1 MLVGIDDLHLDINR
15 EGIYTGILQPV
26 KVFNMLVG
34 IDDLHLDIK
43 REGIYTG
50 ILQPVK
56 VFYMLDV
63 DHQCPPTCRRPYLV
77 EGSLYIY
84 PPS

>member
-1 MLVGIDDLHLDINR
+1 
-15 EGIYTGILQPV
+15 
-26 KVFNMLVG
+26 MLVG

-56 VFYMLDV
+56 FFYMLVGIGELHLDMKRG
-63 DHQCPPTCRRPYLV
+63 DCLKNP
-77 EGSLYIY
+77 YIY
-84 PPS
+84 TLPLDI

>member
-1 MLVGIDDLHLDINR
+1 
-15 EGIYTGILQPV
+15 
-26 KVFNMLVG
+26 MLVG

-56 VFYMLDV
+56 VFYMLVCFGDLHLDIKREGIQYINV
-63 DHQCPPTCRRPYLV
+63 DHQCPPTCRRP
-77 EGSLYIY
+77 
-84 PPS
+84 

>member
-1 MLVGIDDLHLDINR
+1 MLVGMDDL
-15 EGIYTGILQPV
+15 Y
-26 KVFNMLVG
+26 
-34 IDDLHLDIK
+34 LDIK

-56 VFYMLDV
+56 VFYMLVGMGDLHL
-63 DHQCPPTCRRPYLV
+63 DIKR
-77 EGSLYIY
+77 EGGYLYIY

>member
-1 MLVGIDDLHLDINR
+1 LKDPCIYTLV
-15 EGIYTGILQPV
+15 YTGILQPV

-34 IDDLHLDIK
+34 IGDLHLDIK

-56 VFYMLDV
+56 VFYIRTSM
-63 DHQCPPTCRRPYLV
+63 HTNM
-77 EGSLYIY
+77 
-84 PPS
+84 

>member
-1 MLVGIDDLHLDINR
+1 LKDPC
-15 EGIYTGILQPV
+15 IY
-26 KVFNMLVG
+26 G

-56 VFYMLDV
+56 VFYMLVGIGDLHL
-63 DHQCPPTCRRPYLV
+63 DIKREGCRSPMPTNL
-77 EGSLYIY
+77 
-84 PPS
+84 

>member
-1 MLVGIDDLHLDINR
+1 
-15 EGIYTGILQPV
+15 
-26 KVFNMLVG
+26 MLVG

-56 VFYMLDV
+56 VFYMLMGID
-63 DHQCPPTCRRPYLV
+63 DLHQHV
-77 EGSLYIY
+77 EDLNCLKGSLYIY

>member
-1 MLVGIDDLHLDINR
+1 
-15 EGIYTGILQPV
+15 
-26 KVFNMLVG
+26 MLVG

-56 VFYMLDV
+56 VFYMLVGIDDLHLDIKTTRGRV
-63 DHQCPPTCRRPYLV
+63 CIQGSFNQKCPPTCRRP
-77 EGSLYIY
+77 
-84 PPS
+84 

>member
-1 MLVGIDDLHLDINR
+1 ML
-15 EGIYTGILQPV
+15 
-26 KVFNMLVG
+26 MG

-56 VFYMLDV
+56 EAHQHVEDLNCLKNPCIYTLPLDI
-63 DHQCPPTCRRPYLV
+63 
-77 EGSLYIY
+77 SM
-84 PPS
+84 